1 MQLFPLG
8 LEPKVMQILKKKKK
22 SFLRIQLSGSLVG
35 GTYSS
40 SIVQLDFISSLAE
53 VMNVVS
59 EVVEILKL
67 EAFDLGQHLFQV
79 NS

>member
-8 LEPKVMQILKKKKK
+8 LEPKVMQILKKKK